1 MEQPRYR
8 CETDVAQARNP
19 LRSEAWCARSVGR
32 VATQLPRLAPTV
44 VPMNDPRGRHA
55 RPTRGKLTAATRET
69 APAGNVWLIVAEL
82 NTARCK
88 WCNDDL
94 EHCHE
99 SLVRH
104 TAGDR
109 HCVDPNCVVAAE
121 AHHMVIACSDFGCR
135 CAVGAPET
143 AATA

>member
-1 MEQPRYR
+1 MVGPRYR
-8 CETDVAQARNP
+8 CRTDAAYARNFV
-19 LRSEAWCARSVGR
+19 RWAARRERSVGR
-32 VATQLPRLAPTV
+32 VVTQLPRFAPTV

-55 RPTRGKLTAATRET
+55 RPRRGKLTTATRET
-69 APAGNVWLIVAEL
+69 APAGNVSVIVAEL
-82 NTARCK
+82 NVARCK

-94 EHCHE
+94 EHCHD

-109 HCVDPNCVVAAE
+109 HCMDPRCVVPAE
-121 AHHMVIACSDFGCR
+121 AHHMVIACSDFGCG
-135 CAVGAPET
+135 CSLSAPET